1 MFAILKNEV
10 YNKLQKGCDI
20 LLIEDIRK
28 KLNITQP
35 EMARE
40 LGISKRSYLN
50 KVDGE
55 TDWRLNELIAI
66 SKLTD
71 EDITIESGL
80 KSYSIK
86 IVQKSV

>member
-1 MFAILKNEV
+1 M